1 VQRYICRECGYRFSE
16 TGWNGSDDP
25 EYVQRVHRE
34 PLNTH
39 LGLLSNRQICVTQP
53 TGMKNLVEVKSRIEK
68 WTAGTTTKLKGKT
81 IEFLWHLKKQGRSE
95 YTIENHA
102 RFLNLLLRRGIHDS
116 EEVKVFIAKQPW
128 SNGTKT
134 LRATVYK
141 NFASWLGINW
151 EAPKY
156 AATEKMPF
164 IPTEVEIDAIIAGCG
179 KKTATLLQLLKE
191 TGARIGEAV
200 RLKWTD
206 IDFERRLV
214 TITPLKGSRP
224 RMLPISVKLADMLR
238 NLRKKSERIFARK
251 PSANF
256 HMQRAR
262 LARKLGNPRL
272 LRIHFHTLRHFKG
285 TTEYHKTKDILHV
298 MNVLGHKRIENTMI
312 YINLENAI
320 FQTTNEEF
328 HVKVA
333 KTPEEIKGLL
343 ETGFEYICEKSGL
356 MFFRK
361 RK

>member
-1 VQRYICRECGYRFSE
+1 M
-16 TGWNGSDDP
+16 
-25 EYVQRVHRE
+25 H
-34 PLNTH
+34 
-39 LGLLSNRQICVTQP
+39 
-53 TGMKNLVEVKSRIEK
+53 
-68 WTAGTTTKLKGKT
+68 
-81 IEFLWHLKKQGRSE
+81 
-95 YTIENHA
+95 
-102 RFLNLLLRRGIHDS
+102 
-116 EEVKVFIAKQPW
+116 
-128 SNGTKT
+128 
-134 LRATVYK
+134 
-141 NFASWLGINW
+141 
-151 EAPKY
+151 
-156 AATEKMPF
+156 
-164 IPTEVEIDAIIAGCG
+164 
-179 KKTATLLQLLKE
+179 
-191 TGARIGEAV
+191 
-200 RLKWTD
+200 
-206 IDFERRLV
+206 V

-224 RMLPISVKLADMLR
+224 MMLPISVKLADMLR

-256 HMQRAR
+256 HMQRTR

-333 KTPEEIKGLL
+333 KTPEEVKGLL
-343 ETGFEYICEKSGL
+343 ETGFEYICEKGGL